1 MKNFMKTLFH
11 YINIIGIIFYL
22 ASCSSRSQEWEKLQ
36 DVETYIHTHA
46 DSALVVLQN
55 IQQSSLSNKEEKA
68 KHALLL
74 SMALDKN
81 VIDRT
86 DFGVLQPAID
96 YCQNHGT
103 ATDKL
108 RTLYYEGRIY
118 TNKKDYASATIRFN
132 QALNQGKESDDIRTK
147 ARIHFAQANIYNKL
161 YKFDKYVEEN
171 KQAAEYFKEAGLLN
185 SYANCLNRIINGYTL
200 LQDQENAELYIQKF
214 KTILSSVSSKRQK
227 DFYNACLIHI
237 IDDNGTKEEITSALN
252 EYVGNVPEK
261 EWDNLSLADAYH
273 TLDDYQKAYD
283 CLQNYQPSSDIIRY
297 YALSIKIYQQLNL
310 TEKALDAY
318 RRYNEISDS
327 IDLAIYAQS
336 TQFIE
341 EYHKQELEILQHKAT
356 QDKIVLTAVIAI
368 LVLSIICIGIYVRFK
383 MNLKEKEK
391 YRLQCL
397 QIEQERDN
405 LSQLLD
411 IRKGELSEDAQS
423 ALTKRLALLN
433 RFFIAH
439 ITNNESSNSKLHQ
452 EMEALIA
459 NRDTFMESTRL
470 SFVASHP
477 QFIQPLE
484 AHGLTEWE
492 INYCCLYALGLKGK
506 EVGTYIKMRSHYNVS
521 SDIREKLGI
530 NEHDTNLGI
539 YLRKLLANS

>member
-1 MKNFMKTLFH
+1 MKH
-11 YINIIGIIFYL
+11 YIYILAIIL
-22 ASCSSRSQEWEKLQ
+22 CLTSCTNSSKHGETLMQ
-36 DVETYIHTHA
+36 VESFIHERP
-46 DSALVVLQN
+46 DSALTILQGMDKEE
-55 IQQSSLSNKEEKA
+55 LSGEEEKA

-86 DFGVLQPAID
+86 DFEVLQPAID
-96 YCQNHGT
+96 YYQNHGT

-214 KTILSSVSSKRQK
+214 KTILSSVSSKIQK
-227 DFYNACLIHI
+227 DFYNASLIHI

-261 EWDNLSLADAYH
+261 EWDNLSLADAYR

-452 EMEALIA
+452 EMETLIA

-477 QFIQPLE
+477 QFIQHLE

-530 NEHDTNLGI
+530 SEHDTNLGI

>member
-1 MKNFMKTLFH
+1 MKH
-11 YINIIGIIFYL
+11 YTAFLIGIIL
-22 ASCSSRSQEWEKLQ
+22 CLTSCTQPSKHEETLMQ
-36 DVETYIHTHA
+36 VESFIHERP
-46 DSALVVLQN
+46 DSALAVLQG
-55 IQQSSLSNKEEKA
+55 IDTTTLKNKEEKA

-86 DFGVLQPAID
+86 DFEVLQPAID
-96 YCQNHGT
+96 YYQNHGT

-214 KTILSSVSSKRQK
+214 KTILSSVSSKIQK
-227 DFYNACLIHI
+227 DFYNASLIHI

-261 EWDNLSLADAYH
+261 EWDNLSLADAYR

-423 ALTKRLALLN
+423 ALTKRIALLN

-452 EMEALIA
+452 EMETLIA

-477 QFIQPLE
+477 QFIQHLE

-530 NEHDTNLGI
+530 SEHDTNLGI

>member
-1 MKNFMKTLFH
+1 MKH
-11 YINIIGIIFYL
+11 YIYILAIIL
-22 ASCSSRSQEWEKLQ
+22 CLTSCTNSSKHGETLMQ
-36 DVETYIHTHA
+36 VESFIHERP
-46 DSALVVLQN
+46 DSALTILQGMDKEE
-55 IQQSSLSNKEEKA
+55 LSGEEEKA

-86 DFGVLQPAID
+86 DFEVLQPAID
-96 YCQNHGT
+96 YYQNHGT

-214 KTILSSVSSKRQK
+214 KTILSSVSSKIQK
-227 DFYNACLIHI
+227 DFYNASLIHI

-261 EWDNLSLADAYH
+261 EWDNLSLADAYR

-423 ALTKRLALLN
+423 ALTKRIALLN

-452 EMEALIA
+452 EMETLIA

-477 QFIQPLE
+477 QFIQHLE

-530 NEHDTNLGI
+530 SEHDTNLGI

>member
-1 MKNFMKTLFH
+1 MKH
-11 YINIIGIIFYL
+11 YTAFLIGIILCL
-22 ASCSSRSQEWEKLQ
+22 ASCTTPSKHGETLMQIESFI
-36 DVETYIHTHA
+36 VERP
-46 DSALVVLQN
+46 DSALAVLQG
-55 IQQSSLSNKEEKA
+55 IDTTTLKNKEEKA

-86 DFGVLQPAID
+86 DFEVLQPAID
-96 YCQNHGT
+96 YYQNHGT

-214 KTILSSVSSKRQK
+214 KTILSSVSSKIQK
-227 DFYNACLIHI
+227 DFYNASLIHI

-261 EWDNLSLADAYH
+261 EWDNLSLADAYR

-423 ALTKRLALLN
+423 ALTKRIALLN

-452 EMEALIA
+452 EMETLIA

-477 QFIQPLE
+477 QFIQHLE

-506 EVGTYIKMRSHYNVS
+506 EVGTYIKMRSHYSVS

-530 NEHDTNLGI
+530 SEHDTNLGI

>member
-1 MKNFMKTLFH
+1 MKH
-11 YINIIGIIFYL
+11 YIYILAIIL
-22 ASCSSRSQEWEKLQ
+22 CLTSCTTPSKHGETLMQ
-36 DVETYIHTHA
+36 VESFIEERP
-46 DSALVVLQN
+46 DSALTILQGMDKTE
-55 IQQSSLSNKEEKA
+55 LSGKEEKA

-86 DFGVLQPAID
+86 DFEVLQPAID
-96 YCQNHGT
+96 YYQNHGT

-200 LQDQENAELYIQKF
+200 LQDQGNAELYIQKF
-214 KTILSSVSSKRQK
+214 KTILSSVSSKIQK
-227 DFYNACLIHI
+227 DFYNASLIHI

-261 EWDNLSLADAYH
+261 EWDNLSLADAYR

-423 ALTKRLALLN
+423 ALTKRIALLN

-452 EMEALIA
+452 EMETLIA

-477 QFIQPLE
+477 QFIQHLE

-530 NEHDTNLGI
+530 SEHDTNLGI
-539 YLRKLLANS
+539 YLRKLLGNA

>member
-96 YCQNHGT
+96 YYQNHGT

-477 QFIQPLE
+477 QFIQHLE

-521 SDIREKLGI
+521 SDIRVKLGI
-530 NEHDTNLGI
+530 SEHDTNLGI
-539 YLRKLLANS
+539 YLRKLLAYS

>member
-1 MKNFMKTLFH
+1 MKH
-11 YINIIGIIFYL
+11 YIYILAIIL
-22 ASCSSRSQEWEKLQ
+22 CLTSCTNSSKHGETLMQ
-36 DVETYIHTHA
+36 VESFIHERP
-46 DSALVVLQN
+46 DSALTILQGMDKEE
-55 IQQSSLSNKEEKA
+55 LSGEEEKA

-96 YCQNHGT
+96 YYQNHGT

-214 KTILSSVSSKRQK
+214 KTILSSVSSKIQK
-227 DFYNACLIHI
+227 DFYNASLIHI

-261 EWDNLSLADAYH
+261 EWDNLSLADAYR

-423 ALTKRLALLN
+423 ALTKRIALLN

-452 EMEALIA
+452 EMETLIA

-477 QFIQPLE
+477 QFIQHLE

-521 SDIREKLGI
+521 SDIRVKLGI

>member
-477 QFIQPLE
+477 QFIQHLE

-492 INYCCLYALGLKGK
+492 INYS
-506 EVGTYIKMRSHYNVS
+506 KMSPQ
-521 SDIREKLGI
+521 
-530 NEHDTNLGI
+530 
-539 YLRKLLANS
+539 

>member
-1 MKNFMKTLFH
+1 MKTLFH

-86 DFGVLQPAID
+86 DFEVLQPAID
-96 YCQNHGT
+96 YYRNHGT

-108 RTLYYEGRIY
+108 RTLYYEGRIF
-118 TNKKDYASATIRFN
+118 TNQNDYASASIRFN
-132 QALNQGKESDDIRTK
+132 QALNKGKESDDIRTK

-161 YKFDKYVEEN
+161 YQYDKYTEEN
-171 KQAAEYFKEAGLLN
+171 KQASEYFKEAGLLN
-185 SYANCLNRIINGYTL
+185 SYANCLKRIINGYNIL
-200 LQDQENAELYIQKF
+200 EDQENAKFYIQQF
-214 KTILSSVSSKRQK
+214 KNILDSVNAQRKM
-227 DFYNACLIHI
+227 DFYNVHLIHVK
-237 IDDNGTKEEITSALN
+237 NNSTKEETASALN
-252 EYVGNVPEK
+252 EYLENVPEK
-261 EWDNLSLADAYH
+261 DWDNLSLADAYL

-283 CLQNYQPSSDIIRY
+283 CLQNHKPSSDIIRF
-297 YALSIKIYQQLNL
+297 YAVSIKVFQQLNQP
-310 TEKALDAY
+310 EKELDAY
-318 RRYNEISDS
+318 RNYTEISDS

-336 TQFIE
+336 TQIME
-341 EYHKQELEILQHKAT
+341 EYHEQELEILQHKAT
-356 QDKIVLTAVIAI
+356 QDKIVLVAVIAI

-383 MNLKEKEK
+383 MNQKEKEK

-405 LSQLLD
+405 LSQLLETQ
-411 IRKGELSEDAQS
+411 KEELSEEAKN
-423 ALTKRLALLN
+423 ALSNRLSLLN

-459 NRDTFMESTRL
+459 NRNTFMESTRL

-477 QFIQPLE
+477 QFVQHLE
-484 AHGLTEWE
+484 SHGLTEWE

-521 SDIREKLGI
+521 SDIRVKLGI
-530 NEHDTNLGI
+530 SEHDTNLGI
-539 YLRKLLANS
+539 YLRKLLAHS

>member
-1 MKNFMKTLFH
+1 MKH
-11 YINIIGIIFYL
+11 YIYILAIIL
-22 ASCSSRSQEWEKLQ
+22 CLTSCTNSSKHGETLMQ
-36 DVETYIHTHA
+36 VESFIHERP
-46 DSALVVLQN
+46 DSALTILQGMDKEE
-55 IQQSSLSNKEEKA
+55 LSGEEEKA

-86 DFGVLQPAID
+86 DFEVLQPAID
-96 YCQNHGT
+96 YYQNHGT

-214 KTILSSVSSKRQK
+214 KTILSSVSSKIQK
-227 DFYNACLIHI
+227 DFYNASLIHI

-261 EWDNLSLADAYH
+261 EWDNLSLADAYR

-423 ALTKRLALLN
+423 ALTKRIALLN

-452 EMEALIA
+452 EMETLIA

-477 QFIQPLE
+477 QFIQHLE

-530 NEHDTNLGI
+530 SEHDTNLGI
-539 YLRKLLANS
+539 YLRKLLAHS

>member
-1 MKNFMKTLFH
+1 MKHYTAFLIAIILCLTSCTQPSKHGETLM
-11 YINIIGIIFYL
+11 
-22 ASCSSRSQEWEKLQ
+22 Q
-36 DVETYIHTHA
+36 VESFIHERP
-46 DSALVVLQN
+46 DSALAVLQG
-55 IQQSSLSNKEEKA
+55 IDTTTLKNKEEKA

-86 DFGVLQPAID
+86 DFEVLQPAID
-96 YCQNHGT
+96 YYQNHGT

-132 QALNQGKESDDIRTK
+132 QALNQDKESDDIRTK

-214 KTILSSVSSKRQK
+214 KTILSSVSSKIQK
-227 DFYNACLIHI
+227 DFYNASLIHI

-261 EWDNLSLADAYH
+261 EWDNLSLADAYR

-423 ALTKRLALLN
+423 ALTKRIALLN

-452 EMEALIA
+452 EMETLIA

-477 QFIQPLE
+477 QFIQHLE

-530 NEHDTNLGI
+530 SEHDTNLGI
-539 YLRKLLANS
+539 YLRKLLGNA

>member
-1 MKNFMKTLFH
+1 MKH
-11 YINIIGIIFYL
+11 YIYILAIIL
-22 ASCSSRSQEWEKLQ
+22 CLTSCTNSSKHGETLMQ
-36 DVETYIHTHA
+36 VESFIHERP
-46 DSALVVLQN
+46 DSALTILQGMDKEE
-55 IQQSSLSNKEEKA
+55 LSGEEEKA

-86 DFGVLQPAID
+86 DFEVLQPAID
-96 YCQNHGT
+96 YYQNHGT

-214 KTILSSVSSKRQK
+214 KTILSSVSSKIQK
-227 DFYNACLIHI
+227 DFYNAYLIHI

-261 EWDNLSLADAYH
+261 EWDNLSLADAYR

-423 ALTKRLALLN
+423 ALTKRIALLN

-452 EMEALIA
+452 EMETLIA

-477 QFIQPLE
+477 QFIQHLE

-530 NEHDTNLGI
+530 SEHDTNLGI

>member
-1 MKNFMKTLFH
+1 MIRYF
-11 YINIIGIIFYL
+11 IIGIILCL
-22 ASCSSRSQEWEKLQ
+22 ASCTTPSKHEETLMQ
-36 DVETYIHTHA
+36 VESFIHERP
-46 DSALVVLQN
+46 DSALAVLQG
-55 IQQSSLSNKEEKA
+55 IDTTTLKNKEEKA

-86 DFGVLQPAID
+86 DFEVLQPAID
-96 YCQNHGT
+96 YYQNHGT

-147 ARIHFAQANIYNKL
+147 ARIHFAQSTIYNKL
-161 YKFDKYVEEN
+161 YQFDKYIEEN
-171 KQAAEYFKEAGLLN
+171 KQASEYFKEAGLLN
-185 SYANCLNRIINGYTL
+185 SYANCLKRIINGYNIL
-200 LQDQENAELYIQKF
+200 EDQENAEFYIQQF
-214 KTILSSVSSKRQK
+214 KCILDSVNAQRKM
-227 DFYNACLIHI
+227 DFYNVHLIHVK
-237 IDDNGTKEEITSALN
+237 NNSTKEETASALN
-252 EYVGNVPEK
+252 EYLENVPEK
-261 EWDNLSLADAYH
+261 DWDNLSLADAYL

-283 CLQNYQPSSDIIRY
+283 CLQNHKPSQTSLRY
-297 YALSIKIYQQLNL
+297 YAVSIKVYQQLNQP
-310 TEKALDAY
+310 EKELDSY
-318 RRYNEISDS
+318 RHYNKFSDS

-411 IRKGELSEDAQS
+411 IRKGELGEDAQS

-439 ITNNESSNSKLHQ
+439 ITNNESFNSKLHQ

-477 QFIQPLE
+477 QFIQHLE
-484 AHGLTEWE
+484 SHGLTEWE

-521 SDIREKLGI
+521 SDIRVKLGI

-539 YLRKLLANS
+539 YLRKLLAHS

>member
-1 MKNFMKTLFH
+1 MKH
-11 YINIIGIIFYL
+11 YTAFLIGIILCL
-22 ASCSSRSQEWEKLQ
+22 ASCTQPSKHEETLMQ
-36 DVETYIHTHA
+36 VESFIHERP
-46 DSALVVLQN
+46 DSALTILQGMDKEE
-55 IQQSSLSNKEEKA
+55 LSGEEEKA

-86 DFGVLQPAID
+86 DFEVLQPAID
-96 YCQNHGT
+96 YYQNHGT

-214 KTILSSVSSKRQK
+214 KTILSSVSSKIQK
-227 DFYNACLIHI
+227 DFYNASLIHI

-261 EWDNLSLADAYH
+261 EWDNLSLADAYR

-423 ALTKRLALLN
+423 ALTKRIALLN

-452 EMEALIA
+452 EMETLIA

-477 QFIQPLE
+477 QFIQHLE

-530 NEHDTNLGI
+530 SEHDTNLGI

>member
-1 MKNFMKTLFH
+1 MKH
-11 YINIIGIIFYL
+11 YTAFLIGIIL
-22 ASCSSRSQEWEKLQ
+22 CLTSCTQPSKHEETLMQ
-36 DVETYIHTHA
+36 VESFIHERP
-46 DSALVVLQN
+46 DSALAVLQG
-55 IQQSSLSNKEEKA
+55 IDTTTLKNKEEKA

-86 DFGVLQPAID
+86 DFEVLQPAID
-96 YCQNHGT
+96 YYQNHGT
-103 ATDKL
+103 ATDKS

-214 KTILSSVSSKRQK
+214 KTILSSVSSKIQK
-227 DFYNACLIHI
+227 DFYNASLIHI

-261 EWDNLSLADAYH
+261 EWDNLSLADAYR

-423 ALTKRLALLN
+423 ALTKRIALLN

-452 EMEALIA
+452 EMETLIA

-470 SFVASHP
+470 SFVANHP
-477 QFIQPLE
+477 QFIQHLE

-530 NEHDTNLGI
+530 SEHDTNLGI

>member
-1 MKNFMKTLFH
+1 MKH
-11 YINIIGIIFYL
+11 YIYILAIIL
-22 ASCSSRSQEWEKLQ
+22 CLTSCTTPSKHGETLMQ
-36 DVETYIHTHA
+36 VESFIEERP
-46 DSALVVLQN
+46 DSALTILQGMDKEE
-55 IQQSSLSNKEEKA
+55 LSGEEEKA

-86 DFGVLQPAID
+86 DFEVLQPAID
-96 YCQNHGT
+96 YYQNHGT

-214 KTILSSVSSKRQK
+214 KTILSSVSSKIQK
-227 DFYNACLIHI
+227 DFYNASLIHI

-261 EWDNLSLADAYH
+261 EWDNLSLADAYR

-423 ALTKRLALLN
+423 ALTKRIALLN

-452 EMEALIA
+452 EMETLIA

-477 QFIQPLE
+477 QFIQHLE

-530 NEHDTNLGI
+530 SEHDTNLGI

>member
-1 MKNFMKTLFH
+1 MKH
-11 YINIIGIIFYL
+11 YTAFLIGIILCL
-22 ASCSSRSQEWEKLQ
+22 ASCTTPSKHGETLMQIESFI
-36 DVETYIHTHA
+36 VERP
-46 DSALVVLQN
+46 DSALAVLQG
-55 IQQSSLSNKEEKA
+55 IDTTTLKNKEEKA

-86 DFGVLQPAID
+86 DFEVLQPAID
-96 YCQNHGT
+96 YYQNHGT

-171 KQAAEYFKEAGLLN
+171 KQAAEYFKETGLLN

-214 KTILSSVSSKRQK
+214 KTILSSVSSKIQK
-227 DFYNACLIHI
+227 DFYNAYLIHI

-261 EWDNLSLADAYH
+261 EWDNLSLADAYR

-423 ALTKRLALLN
+423 ALTKRIALLN

-452 EMEALIA
+452 EMETLIA

-477 QFIQPLE
+477 QFIQHLE

-530 NEHDTNLGI
+530 SEHDTNLGI

>member
-1 MKNFMKTLFH
+1 MKH
-11 YINIIGIIFYL
+11 YIYILAIIL
-22 ASCSSRSQEWEKLQ
+22 CLTSCTNSSKHGETLMQ
-36 DVETYIHTHA
+36 VESFIHERP
-46 DSALVVLQN
+46 DSALTILQGMDKEE
-55 IQQSSLSNKEEKA
+55 LSGEEEKA

-86 DFGVLQPAID
+86 DFEVLQPAID
-96 YCQNHGT
+96 YYQNHGT

-214 KTILSSVSSKRQK
+214 KTILSSVSSKIQK
-227 DFYNACLIHI
+227 DFYNASLIHI

-261 EWDNLSLADAYH
+261 EWDNLSLADAYR

-283 CLQNYQPSSDIIRY
+283 CLQNYQPSSDMIRY

-423 ALTKRLALLN
+423 ALTKRIALLN

-452 EMEALIA
+452 EMETLIA

-477 QFIQPLE
+477 QFIQHLE
-484 AHGLTEWE
+484 SHGLTEWE

-530 NEHDTNLGI
+530 SEHDTNLGI

>member
-1 MKNFMKTLFH
+1 MKH
-11 YINIIGIIFYL
+11 YTAFLIGIILCL
-22 ASCSSRSQEWEKLQ
+22 ASCTTPSKHGETLMQ
-36 DVETYIHTHA
+36 VESFIVERP
-46 DSALVVLQN
+46 DSALAVLQG
-55 IQQSSLSNKEEKA
+55 IDTTTLKNKEEKA

-86 DFGVLQPAID
+86 DFEVLQPAID
-96 YCQNHGT
+96 YYQNHGT

-227 DFYNACLIHI
+227 DFYNASLIHI

-261 EWDNLSLADAYH
+261 EWDNLSLADAYR

-411 IRKGELSEDAQS
+411 IRKEELSEDAQS
-423 ALTKRLALLN
+423 ALTKRLSLLN

-439 ITNNESSNSKLHQ
+439 ITNNESFNSKLHQ

-477 QFIQPLE
+477 QFIQHLE

-530 NEHDTNLGI
+530 SEHDTNLGI